1 MSRRL
6 EWVGHVARLGEKRN
20 AYTDL
25 IERSKRLM
33 ERDACEW
40 VRTDL
45 IQLLSKGTSDGL
57 LWIRR

>member
-25 IERSKRLM
+25 IEKV
-33 ERDACEW
+33 EE
-40 VRTDL
+40 TNG
-45 IQLLSKGTSDGL
+45 KGCV
-57 LWIRR
+57 